1 MTEYKVDV
9 YFFLTN
15 GKTEKVEGEEISE
28 TDFQDLQIF
37 LMTQSEGPTRR
48 NFTSQVYISKK
59 KDEKSAQR

>member
-15 GKTEKVEGEEISE
+15 EKTEKVEGEEISE

-48 NFTSQVYISKK
+48 NFTSQV
-59 KDEKSAQR
+59 